1 MKEGFVF
8 LISVSLL
15 FGLSVHFFI

>member
-8 LISVSLL
+8 LASVCLL